1 MLMEKEK
8 LSSFLKGFFAVFL
21 VIVLALSYFLIR
33 NLGEDE
39 AETTTTQLQTD
50 AAGSVIP
57 TTEPVVLSGVYD
69 ILFGCGEGDTVDF
82 LLRAVYDLDNLLVT
96 VYAIPTDLTL
106 SYGGG
111 TASAGEVLSSG
122 GAAALAAAVGGY
134 YSDSFDRYYFC
145 TPSSFQ
151 SVTRLLG
158 NADIQVPHD
167 VSYVRE
173 DVVINL
179 QAGRQSLSGEDLY
192 HYLTYADE
200 GDALLNIQAEAMS
213 SMLQSYLT
221 SRNVARGEELFA
233 DLINDATS
241 NITAYDYM
249 NCQAILAQLAAST
262 ELVYQSGGIAA
273 SPGGEDG

>member
-1 MLMEKEK
+1 MEKEK
-8 LSSFLKGFFAVFL
+8 ISSFLKGYFAVFL
-21 VIVLALSYFLIR
+21 VIVLVLAYVFIR
-33 NLGEDE
+33 NLGENE
-39 AETTTTQLQTD
+39 AETTTTQVQTD
-50 AAGSVIP
+50 AAGSVLP
-57 TTEPVVLSGVYD
+57 TTEPVVLSGVCD
-69 ILFGCGEGDTVDF
+69 ILFGCGEGNTVDF
-82 LLRAVYDLDNLLVT
+82 LLRAVFDLDNRQVT
-96 VYAIPTDLTL
+96 VYAIPVDLTL

-111 TASAGEVLSSG
+111 TASVGEVLSSG
-122 GAAALAAAVGGY
+122 GAGALAAAIGGY

-145 TPSSFQ
+145 TPSAFQ

-158 NADIQVPHD
+158 SADIQVPHD

-200 GDALLNIQAEAMS
+200 GDALLNIQAEAMAA
-213 SMLQSYLT
+213 MLQSYLNT
-221 SRNVARGEELFA
+221 RNVAKGEALFS

-249 NCQAILAQLAAST
+249 NYQAILAQMAAST
-262 ELVYQSGGIAA
+262 EIVYQSGGIAA
-273 SPGGEDG
+273 LSGGEDG